1 MHPLQTLI
9 QTQQRQ
15 TRQQRPR
22 NPQRGARERHAA
34 GGPTPTL
41 RKRVALALAAIIG
54 RS

>member
-9 QTQQRQ
+9 ETQQRQ
-15 TRQQRPR
+15 TRHQGPRHAQRS
-22 NPQRGARERHAA
+22 ARERHTAR
-34 GGPTPTL
+34 GPAPTL

>member
-1 MHPLQTLI
+1 MHPLQTLVE
-9 QTQQRQ
+9 TQQRQ

-22 NPQRGARERHAA
+22 HVQRGARERDTA
-34 GGPTPTL
+34 GGPAPTL